1 MYSVVLVTAVWQSD
15 SAIYSAIYVCVYIY
29 VHVYICIYTHIHIYV
44 QQNLV
49 YVCTCM
55 CTCICTCT
63 CICACIYMY
72 IHIYIYSR
80 TLLFIHSIYKSSH
93 LLTPASH
100 SISLCT
106 LGNHQSV
113 LHVLD
118 SVSA

>member
-1 MYSVVLVTAVWQSD
+1 MYM
-15 SAIYSAIYVCVYIY
+15 YVYMY
-29 VHVYICIYTHIHIYV
+29 MHMYMY
-44 QQNLV
+44 
-49 YVCTCM
+49 M
-55 CTCICTCT
+55 C
-63 CICACIYMY
+63 MY
-72 IHIYIYSR
+72 IHVYTYIYIYSR

-93 LLTPASH
+93 LLTQASH